1 MSKEPERISIM
12 QRVNEID
19 ARGEALMDE
28 LTKLKKLYRQGYRY
42 VDQHDKPF
50 VGEADNVINIT
61 RALE

>member
-28 LTKLKKLYRQGYRY
+28 LTKLKKLYR
-42 VDQHDKPF
+42 
-50 VGEADNVINIT
+50 
-61 RALE
+61 